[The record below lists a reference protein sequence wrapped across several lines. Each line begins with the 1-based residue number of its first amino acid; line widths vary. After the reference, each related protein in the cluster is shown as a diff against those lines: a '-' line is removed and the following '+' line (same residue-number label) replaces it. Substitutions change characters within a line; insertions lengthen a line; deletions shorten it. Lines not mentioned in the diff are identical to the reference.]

1 MRDEKLL
8 AEMRIPK
15 LLTFSKGDES
25 IEITIEKNNHDNIVH
40 AYDEGCMYDEAYKRD
55 LLSKSNTWKY
65 PYEKLDPQQLKEFV
79 QTVVNRAH
87 DPENEQKKTTYEY
100 FKS

>member
-1 MRDEKLL
+1 
-8 AEMRIPK
+8 
-15 LLTFSKGDES
+15 
-25 IEITIEKNNHDNIVH
+25 
-40 AYDEGCMYDEAYKRD
+40 MYEEAYTRD

-87 DPENEQKKTTYEY
+87 DPEN
-100 FKS
+100 